1 VQLLSQDLILEGFDV
16 QQLLLQL
23 LDHYNASVALPDI
36 RKARIAEVIAETDI
50 KLLQGGDEE
59 LNLMYALSNVA
70 KIIKLGAL

>member
-1 VQLLSQDLILEGFDV
+1 LDGFDV

-23 LDHYNASVALPDI
+23 LDHYVASTLPDI
-36 RKARIAEVIAETDI
+36 RKARISEVIAETDI

-70 KIIKLGAL
+70 KIVKTGLSA